1 MYHSTAKILSQN
13 VQKNVQLSL
22 NQYLICNCNRKTL
35 LSRFVCHRVMC
46 CKNKK
51 NLFLLLVY
59 YVLYTLDTLYS
70 TVASIPIFE
79 MVIEPKQSSGVDT
92 VDSISSR

>member
-1 MYHSTAKILSQN
+1 ML
-13 VQKNVQLSL
+13 QKQEELVLAS
-22 NQYLICNCNRKTL
+22 CL
-35 LSRFVCHRVMC
+35 LCT
-46 CKNKK
+46 
-51 NLFLLLVY
+51 VY
-59 YVLYTLDTLYS
+59 